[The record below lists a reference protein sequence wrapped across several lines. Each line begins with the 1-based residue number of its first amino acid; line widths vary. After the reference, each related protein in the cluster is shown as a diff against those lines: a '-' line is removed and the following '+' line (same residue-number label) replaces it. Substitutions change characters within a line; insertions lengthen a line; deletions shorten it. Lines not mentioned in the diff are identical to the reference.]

1 MSEAIRLLV
10 KQPGRLPELTAIDE
24 GIWQAEKDGIIRSL
38 AGGEVTGI
46 SIYGNYVL
54 WYAEHRQR
62 DAAEDLNVVL
72 ETDPEEGEKVEV
84 YGPVVLTRLDQTTGE
99 PISLMQVEDLP
110 PELQIAFFGVISE
123 DWVC

>member
-24 GIWQAEKDGIIRSL
+24 GIWKAEKDGIIKGL

-46 SIYGNYVL
+46 SIYGNHVL

-62 DAAEDLNVVL
+62 DAAEELNVVL
-72 ETDPEEGEKVEV
+72 ETDPEAGEKVEV
-84 YGPVVLTRLDQTTGE
+84 YGPVVLTRLDQVTGE
-99 PISLMQVEDLP
+99 AISLMPVEDLP
-110 PELQIAFFGVISE
+110 PVLAAALFDDGEG
-123 DWVC
+123 WPC